1 MCIRDSSI
9 AWSAE
14 DSNLLISL
22 RTQAWEI
29 KIDYKLGTGDGH
41 IIWRLGKDGD
51 FAVVSADP
59 SPWFSY
65 QHNVHYLD
73 KKTLL
78 LFDNGNVRCF
88 GITNCNSRGQT
99 WTIDEKTMMATPKL
113 NVDLGNFSGA
123 LGSAERLP
131 NGNFV
136 FTSGALGTN
145 SPFGLSMEV
154 SRDGTKEYVL
164 QGGGL
169 EYRTYRMADLY
180 DGIRK

>member
-1 MCIRDSSI
+1 LRVRRADSS
-9 AWSAE
+9 
-14 DSNLLISL
+14 
-22 RTQAWEI
+22 QAWVI
-29 KIDYKLGTGDGH
+29 KIDYRQGRGDGH

-51 FAVVSADP
+51 FTTDSTDP

-88 GITNCNSRGQT
+88 NDENCHSRGQA
-99 WTIDEKTMMATPKL
+99 WTIDEENMTATL
-113 NVDLGNFSGA
+113 GRNIDLGNFSDA

-136 FTSGALGTN
+136 FTSGAQGTDI
-145 SPFGLSMEV
+145 SFGQS
-154 SRDGTKEYVL
+154 
-164 QGGGL
+164 
-169 EYRTYRMADLY
+169 
-180 DGIRK
+180 IRSAPRWH